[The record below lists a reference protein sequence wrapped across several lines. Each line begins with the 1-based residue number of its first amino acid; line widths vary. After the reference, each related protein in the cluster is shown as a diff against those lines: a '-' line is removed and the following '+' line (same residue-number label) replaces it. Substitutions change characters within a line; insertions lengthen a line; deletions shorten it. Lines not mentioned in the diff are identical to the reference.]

1 MKLKELKLFTK
12 SSQISFIFT
21 TWTMHLGE
29 HDQDMIIDQDEEEE
43 RNSEHFELFGLIS
56 VWPESSK
63 SKFDQKN
70 KITSV
75 SYSQFCLT
83 KSFWKP
89 KLEALQ
95 KIFGSF
101 CGMGGD
107 LSPPKPKKKSEKG
120 VGVPPIPPLFFIL
133 WSKHCKNCKC
143 CLGHS
148 LIVNH

>member
-83 KSFWKP
+83 KSF
-89 KLEALQ
+89 
-95 KIFGSF
+95 
-101 CGMGGD
+101 
-107 LSPPKPKKKSEKG
+107 
-120 VGVPPIPPLFFIL
+120 
-133 WSKHCKNCKC
+133 
-143 CLGHS
+143 
-148 LIVNH
+148 